1 MFAQRDNEINMTEKT
16 NDTGEKR
23 IRKVIKRGD
32 DTVVVTRGV
41 DDSNGYV
48 PLVPNAKVKIIPLG
62 GMCEIGKN
70 TWIIEYED
78 DMVIIDG
85 GLAFPSDEMPGVEI
99 VLPDISYLV
108 QNKNKIKGLVITHGH
123 EDHIGGIVPMLKQF
137 DIPIIY
143 GPSLAIGLLEAKLKD
158 AQLTDKT
165 TLVKGRPR
173 QTFKLGSLAF
183 TYVRN
188 THSIADSFCLIIH
201 TPAGKIVH
209 SGDFKFDFTPVDGE
223 FFDVYTLAK
232 AGEDGVLLLIS
243 DSTNVEREGFTPS
256 ERSVYGRLEE
266 EFNRAPGRIVIT
278 TFASQVH
285 RIRQILDICVKM
297 GKKVSIFGRSM
308 LLLATISRE
317 MGHMKFPDG
326 LLIGLEDVNK
336 LPDEKIVILTTGSQG
351 EPLSALTRKAFD
363 EHKQITIQPKDT
375 IIISATPI
383 PGNERAV
390 ANVVN
395 ALSAKGARVIY
406 GRDSGVHV
414 SGHACK
420 EEQRML
426 LNIVK
431 PKYFLPAHGE
441 YRMLVLHGN
450 LGVECGVDPKNVFI
464 MENGDVIELTSKSAK
479 LNGQVPSGIIMVD
492 STRVGDVDEQI
503 IEQRNK
509 LASEGLLSIMS
520 IIANGK
526 VLEEPVVEAKG
537 LVLAQE
543 DTTHGQFVSDAK
555 NIVAETINENLDKNS
570 AINIEDLKEKVKVEL
585 KKLIHKELKREPL
598 VQVVILESK

>member
-1 MFAQRDNEINMTEKT
+1 MPEENNNEEQKT
-16 NDTGEKR
+16 KR
-23 IRKVIKRGD
+23 VRKVIKRGD
-32 DTVVVTRGV
+32 DTVVVTKGANNL
-41 DDSNGYV
+41 NGHA
-48 PLVPNAKVKIIPLG
+48 PIIEGAKVKIIPLG

-70 TWIIEYED
+70 TWVIEYED
-78 DMVIIDG
+78 EIVLIDG
-85 GLAFPSDEMPGVEI
+85 GLAFPTDNMPGVEI

-123 EDHIGGIVPMLKQF
+123 EDHIGGIVPMFKQF
-137 DIPIIY
+137 DIPVVY
-143 GPSLAIGLLEAKLKD
+143 GPSLAIGLLEEKLKE
-158 AQLTDKT
+158 AQLLDKA
-165 TLVKGRPR
+165 TLNKGKPR
-173 QTFKLGSLAF
+173 QTFKIGSLAF

-188 THSIADSFCLIIH
+188 THSIADSFSLIIH
-201 TPAGKIVH
+201 TPVGKIVH

-223 FFDVYTLAK
+223 FFDVYSLSK
-232 AGEDGVLLLIS
+232 ASEEGVLLLIS
-243 DSTNVEREGFTPS
+243 DSTNVEREGYTPS

-266 EFNRAPGRIVIT
+266 EFNKAPGRIIIT

-285 RIRQILDICVKM
+285 RIRQILDICIKAD
-297 GKKVSIFGRSM
+297 KKVSIIGRSM

-317 MGHMKFPDG
+317 LGHMKFPDG
-326 LLIGLEDVNK
+326 LLINLDDVRK

-351 EPLSALTRKAFD
+351 EPLSALTRMAFD
-363 EHKQITIQPKDT
+363 EHRQIAIQPKDT

-395 ALSAKGARVIY
+395 ALSAKGARVVY
-406 GRDSGVHV
+406 GRESGVHV

-426 LNIVK
+426 LNIIK

-464 MENGDVIELTSKSAK
+464 MENGDVLQLSDNVAK
-479 LNGQVPSGIIMVD
+479 LNGQVPAGIIMVD

-503 IEQRNK
+503 IEQRHK
-509 LASEGLLSIMS
+509 LASEGLLSIMVTVK
-520 IIANGK
+520 NGK
-526 VLEEPVVEAKG
+526 ILSEPTIEAKG
-537 LVLAQE
+537 LVLSQE
-543 DTTHGQFVSDAK
+543 DTTHGQFVIDATK
-555 NIVAETINENLDKNS
+555 TVLNTLAENL
-570 AINIEDLKEKVKVEL
+570 EKVSGNGSKIETLQERVKDEL

-598 VQVVILESK
+598 LQIVILESV

>member
-1 MFAQRDNEINMTEKT
+1 MTVDNEN
-16 NDTGEKR
+16 GEKEKR
-23 IRKVIKRGD
+23 VRKIVKRGD
-32 DTVVVTRGV
+32 DTVVVTKG
-41 DDSNGYV
+41 DSSMDGHA
-48 PLVPNAKVKIIPLG
+48 PIVPNAKLKIIPLG

-70 TWIIEYED
+70 TWIIEYENE
-78 DMVIIDG
+78 MAIIDG
-85 GLAFPSDEMPGVEI
+85 GLAFPSDAMPGVEI

-143 GPSLAIGLLEAKLKD
+143 GPSLAIGLLEEKLKE
-158 AQLTDKT
+158 AQLSDKT
-165 TLVKGRPR
+165 SLHKGRPR
-173 QTFKLGSLAF
+173 QTFKIGSLAF

-188 THSIADSFCLIIH
+188 THSIADSFSLIIH

-223 FFDVYTLAK
+223 FFDVYSLSK
-232 AGEDGVLLLIS
+232 AGEEGVLLLIS
-243 DSTNVEREGFTPS
+243 DSTNVEREGYTPS

-266 EFNRAPGRIVIT
+266 EFNKAPGRIIIT

-285 RIRQILDICVKM
+285 RIRQILDICVKA
-297 GKKVSIFGRSM
+297 GKKVAIIGRSM

-317 MGHMKFPDG
+317 LGHMKFPDG
-326 LLIGLEDVNK
+326 LLINLEDVK
-336 LPDEKIVILTTGSQG
+336 KMPDEKIVILTTGSQG
-351 EPLSALTRKAFD
+351 EPLSALTRMAFD
-363 EHKQITIQPKDT
+363 EHKQIAIQPKDT

-395 ALSAKGARVIY
+395 ALSSKGAHVVY
-406 GRDSGVHV
+406 GRESGVHV

-426 LNIVK
+426 LNIVR

-450 LGVECGVDPKNVFI
+450 LGVECGVDPNNILI
-464 MENGDVIELTSKSAK
+464 MENGDVLELQNSTAK

-492 STRVGDVDEQI
+492 STRVGDVDEHI
-503 IEQRNK
+503 IGQRHK
-509 LASEGLLSIMS
+509 LASEGLLSILLT
-520 IIANGK
+520 IKNGK
-526 VLEEPVVEAKG
+526 VISEPTIETKG

-543 DTTHGQFVSDAK
+543 DTTHGHFVEDAK
-555 NIVAETINENLDKNS
+555 KTALKTVVESLETNGKS
-570 AINIEDLKEKVKVEL
+570 IETLQEKVKAEL
-585 KKLIHKELKREPL
+585 IKLVHKELKREPL
-598 VQVVILESK
+598 LQVVILESK

>member
-1 MFAQRDNEINMTEKT
+1 MAWYVKIAYMTTNKTNGNTEK
-16 NDTGEKR
+16 KVR
-23 IRKVIKRGD
+23 KIIRRD
-32 DTVVVTRGV
+32 DKTVVVISGEE
-41 DDSNGYV
+41 SNGHV
-48 PLVPNAKVKIIPLG
+48 TIMPGEKVKIIPLG

-70 TWIIEYED
+70 TWIIESQNE
-78 DMVIIDG
+78 MVIIDG
-85 GLAFPSDEMPGVEI
+85 GLAFPSDGMPGVEI

-108 QNKNKIKGLVITHGH
+108 QNRNKIKGLVITHGH

-143 GPSLAIGLLEAKLKD
+143 GPSLAIGLLEEKLKE

-165 TLVKGRPR
+165 ILTKGRPR
-173 QTFKLGSLAF
+173 QTFKIGSLAF

-188 THSIADSFCLIIH
+188 THSIADSFSLIIH

-232 AGEDGVLLLIS
+232 AGEDGVIMLIS
-243 DSTNVEREGFTPS
+243 DSTNVEREGYTPS
-256 ERSVYGRLEE
+256 ERSVYKRLEE
-266 EFNRAPGRIVIT
+266 EFHNAPGRIVIT

-285 RIRQILDICVKM
+285 RIRQILDICQ
-297 GKKVSIFGRSM
+297 KVERKVAIIGRSM
-308 LLLATISRE
+308 LTLATISRE
-317 MGHMKFPDG
+317 LGHMKFPDG
-326 LLIGLEDVNK
+326 LLINLDDVNK

-351 EPLSALTRKAFD
+351 EPLSALTRMAFD
-363 EHKQITIQPKDT
+363 EHRQISIQPKDT
-375 IIISATPI
+375 IIISATAI

-395 ALSAKGARVIY
+395 ALSAKGAHVVY
-406 GRDSGVHV
+406 GRDTGVHV

-441 YRMLVLHGN
+441 YRMLVLHGKI
-450 LGVECGVDPKNVFI
+450 GVECGVDPKNVFL
-464 MENGDVIELTSKSAK
+464 MENGDVLELTNESAN
-479 LNGQVPSGIIMVD
+479 LNGQVPAGIIMVD
-492 STRVGDVDEQI
+492 STRIGDIDEEI
-503 IEQRNK
+503 IGQRHK
-509 LASEGLLSIMS
+509 LASEGLLSIMTT
-520 IIANGK
+520 IQNGEA
-526 VLEEPVVEAKG
+526 LTEPTVEAKG

-543 DTTHGQFVSDAK
+543 DTTHGQFITDAK
-555 NIVAETINENLDKNS
+555 KAVMDTINENLKKN
-570 AINIEDLKEKVKVEL
+570 IKDIEQIKEKVKAEL
-585 KKLIHKELKREPL
+585 TKLIHKELKREPL
-598 VQVVILESK
+598 LQIVILESK

>member
-1 MFAQRDNEINMTEKT
+1 MASPIGKNMTTEKT
-16 NDTGEKR
+16 NDATEKR
-23 IRKVIKRGD
+23 IRKVVKRGD
-32 DTVVVTRGV
+32 DTVVITKGG
-41 DDSNGYV
+41 DDLNGHV
-48 PLVPNAKVKIIPLG
+48 PLVPNAKVKVIPLG

-78 DMVIIDG
+78 DMIIIDG
-85 GLAFPSDEMPGVEI
+85 GLAFPSDAMPGVEI

-123 EDHIGGIVPMLKQF
+123 EDHIGGIVPMLRQF

-143 GPSLAIGLLEAKLKD
+143 GPSLAIALLEAKLKD
-158 AQLTDKT
+158 AQVADKT

-232 AGEDGVLLLIS
+232 VGEEGALLLIS

-266 EFNRAPGRIVIT
+266 EFNKAPGRIVIT

-285 RIRQILDICVKM
+285 RIRQILDICVKT

-317 MGHMKFPDG
+317 LGHMKFPDG
-326 LLIGLEDVNK
+326 LLVGLEDVNK
-336 LPDEKIVILTTGSQG
+336 LPDDKIVILTTGSQG
-351 EPLSALTRKAFD
+351 EPLSALTRMAFD

-395 ALSAKGARVIY
+395 ALSAKGAHVVY
-406 GRDSGVHV
+406 GRESGVHV

-426 LNIVK
+426 LNVVK

-450 LGVECGVDPKNVFI
+450 LGVECGVDSKNVFI
-464 MENGDVIELTSKSAK
+464 MENGDVLELANNSAK

-492 STRVGDVDEQI
+492 STRIGDVDEHI
-503 IEQRNK
+503 IEQRHK

-520 IIANGK
+520 IIAGGK

-555 NIVAETINENLDKNS
+555 KIVAKTIGENLDKNTPV
-570 AINIEDLKEKVKVEL
+570 NVEDLKEKVKAEL

-598 VQVVILESK
+598 VQVVILQSL

>member
-1 MFAQRDNEINMTEKT
+1 MPEENNNEEKT
-16 NDTGEKR
+16 AKR
-23 IRKVIKRGD
+23 VRKVIKRGE
-32 DTVVVTRGV
+32 DTVVVTKGDKSLNV
-41 DDSNGYV
+41 HA
-48 PLVPNAKVKIIPLG
+48 PLVKGAKVKIIPLG

-70 TWIIEYED
+70 TWVIEYED
-78 DMVIIDG
+78 EFVLIDG
-85 GLAFPSDEMPGVEI
+85 GLAFPSDAMPGVEI

-137 DIPIIY
+137 DIPVTY
-143 GPSLAIGLLEAKLKD
+143 GPGLAVALLEEKLKE
-158 AQLTDKT
+158 AGLTDKT
-165 TLVKGRPR
+165 TLHRGRPR
-173 QTFKLGSLAF
+173 QTFKIGSLAF

-188 THSIADSFCLIIH
+188 THSIADSFSLIIH
-201 TPAGKIVH
+201 TPVGKIVH

-223 FFDVYTLAK
+223 FFDVYTLAQTS
-232 AGEDGVLLLIS
+232 EEGVLLLIS
-243 DSTNVEREGFTPS
+243 DSTNVEREGYTPS
-256 ERSVYGRLEE
+256 ERSVYAKLEE
-266 EFNRAPGRIVIT
+266 EFNKAPGRIIIT

-285 RIRQILDICVKM
+285 RIRQILDICIKTE
-297 GKKVSIFGRSM
+297 KKVAIYGRSM

-317 MGHMKFPDG
+317 LGHMKFPDG
-326 LLIGLEDVNK
+326 LLINTEDVNK
-336 LPDEKIVILTTGSQG
+336 MPDDKIVILTTGSQG
-351 EPLSALTRKAFD
+351 EPLSALTRMAFD
-363 EHKQITIQPKDT
+363 EHKQISIQPKDT
-375 IIISATPI
+375 VIISATPI

-406 GRDSGVHV
+406 GRESGVHV

-420 EEQRML
+420 EEQKML

-464 MENGDVIELTSKSAK
+464 MENGDVLELTSNHAK

-492 STRVGDVDEQI
+492 STRVGDVDEHI
-503 IEQRNK
+503 IEQRHK
-509 LASEGLLSIMS
+509 LASEGLLSILLT
-520 IIANGK
+520 IKNGK
-526 VLEEPVVEAKG
+526 VISEPTIETKG

-543 DTTHGQFVSDAK
+543 DTTHGHFVEDAK
-555 NIVAETINENLDKNS
+555 RTALKIVLESLETNGKS
-570 AINIEDLKEKVKVEL
+570 IETLQEKVKEEL

-598 VQVVILESK
+598 LQVVILESK

>member
-1 MFAQRDNEINMTEKT
+1 MTTEKT
-16 NDTGEKR
+16 NNEEK
-23 IRKVIKRGD
+23 KVRRVMKRGD
-32 DTVVVTRGV
+32 DTVVVTKG
-41 DDSNGYV
+41 DSSLGGHV
-48 PLVPNAKVKIIPLG
+48 PQTLTAKVKVIPLG

-70 TWIIEYED
+70 TWAIEYENEI
-78 DMVIIDG
+78 VLIDG
-85 GLAFPSDEMPGVEI
+85 GLAFPSDGMPGVEI

-123 EDHIGGIVPMLKQF
+123 EDHIGGIIPMLKQF
-137 DIPIIY
+137 DIPVIY
-143 GPSLAIGLLEAKLKD
+143 GPSLAIGLMEEKLKEAKML
-158 AQLTDKT
+158 DKV
-165 TLVKGRPR
+165 TLHKGRPR
-173 QTFKLGSLAF
+173 QTFKIGSIAF

-232 AGEDGVLLLIS
+232 VAEEGVLLLIS
-243 DSTNVEREGFTPS
+243 DSTNVEREGYTPS
-256 ERSVYGRLEE
+256 ERSVYRRLEE
-266 EFNRAPGRIVIT
+266 EFNNAPGRIIIT

-285 RIRQILDICVKM
+285 RIRQILDICIKTER
-297 GKKVSIFGRSM
+297 KVAIIGRSM
-308 LLLATISRE
+308 MTLATVSRE
-317 MGHMKFPDG
+317 LGHMKFPDG
-326 LLIGLEDVNK
+326 LLINLEDVNK

-351 EPLSALTRKAFD
+351 EPLSALTRMAFD
-363 EHKQITIQPKDT
+363 EHRQISIQPKDT

-395 ALSAKGARVIY
+395 ALSAKGAHVIY

-431 PKYFLPAHGE
+431 PKYFHPAHGE

-450 LGVECGVDPKNVFI
+450 LGVECGVDPKNVFL
-464 MENGDVIELTSKSAK
+464 MENGDVLELSNNSAQ

-492 STRVGDVDEQI
+492 STRVGDVDKHI
-503 IEQRNK
+503 IEQRQK
-509 LASEGLLSIMS
+509 LASEGLLSIMLT
-520 IIANGK
+520 IKNKKILA
-526 VLEEPVVEAKG
+526 EPVIETKG
-537 LVLAQE
+537 LVLTQE
-543 DTTHGQFVSDAK
+543 DNTHGQFVTDAK
-555 NIVAETINENLDKNS
+555 KAVIKTVTENLESNGKS
-570 AINIEDLKEKVKVEL
+570 IETLQEKVKAEL
-585 KKLIHKELKREPL
+585 IKLVHKELKREPL
-598 VQVVILESK
+598 LQVLILESI

>member
-1 MFAQRDNEINMTEKT
+1 MTKNPANTEEK
-16 NDTGEKR
+16 K

-32 DTVVVTRGV
+32 DTVVVTKGET
-41 DDSNGYV
+41 SLNGHV
-48 PLVPNAKVKIIPLG
+48 PIVPGSKVKVIPLG

-78 DMVIIDG
+78 EMVLIDG
-85 GLAFPSDEMPGVEI
+85 GLAFPSDAMPGVEI

-108 QNKNKIKGLVITHGH
+108 QNKNKIKGQVITHGH

-143 GPSLAIGLLEAKLKD
+143 GPSLAIGLLEEKLKD
-158 AQLTDKT
+158 AQLSDRTS
-165 TLVKGRPR
+165 LHKGRPR
-173 QTFKLGSLAF
+173 QTFKIGSLAF
-183 TYVRN
+183 TYTRN

-201 TPAGKIVH
+201 TPCGKIVH

-232 AGEDGVLLLIS
+232 ASEEGVLLLIS
-243 DSTNVEREGFTPS
+243 DSTNVEREGYTPS

-266 EFNRAPGRIVIT
+266 EFNKAPGRIIIT

-285 RIRQILDICVKM
+285 RIRQILDICIKAN
-297 GKKVSIFGRSM
+297 KKVAIFGRSM

-317 MGHMKFPDG
+317 LGHMKFPDG
-326 LLIGLEDVNK
+326 LLVNLEDLNK
-336 LPDEKIVILTTGSQG
+336 LPDERTVILTTGSQG
-351 EPLSALTRKAFD
+351 EPLSALTRMAFD
-363 EHKQITIQPKDT
+363 EHRQVTIQPKDT
-375 IIISATPI
+375 VIISATPI

-395 ALSAKGARVIY
+395 ALSAKGAHVVY
-406 GRDSGVHV
+406 GRESGVHV
-414 SGHACK
+414 SGHACR

-450 LGVECGVDPKNVFI
+450 VGVECGVDPKNVFL
-464 MENGDVIELTSKSAK
+464 MENGDVLELTSESAK
-479 LNGQVPSGIIMVD
+479 LNGQVPAGIIMVD
-492 STRVGDVDEQI
+492 STRVGDVDEHI
-503 IEQRNK
+503 IEQRHK
-509 LASEGLLSIMS
+509 LASEGLLSILLTIKDKKS
-520 IIANGK
+520 LAEPII
-526 VLEEPVVEAKG
+526 EAKG

-543 DTTHGQFVSDAK
+543 DNTHGQFINDAK
-555 NIVAETINENLDKNS
+555 KMVIKTISDFFEKNEKD
-570 AINIEDLKEKVKVEL
+570 IEKLKEKVKAEL
-585 KKLIHKELKREPL
+585 IKLVHAELKREPL
-598 VQVVILESK
+598 LQVIILESK

>member
-1 MFAQRDNEINMTEKT
+1 MTTDKT
-16 NDTGEKR
+16 NNEPEKR

-32 DTVVVTRGV
+32 DTVVITKG
-41 DDSNGYV
+41 DSNSNEHV
-48 PLVPNAKVKIIPLG
+48 PVIPGAKIKIIPLG

-70 TWIIEYED
+70 TWVIEYENEI
-78 DMVIIDG
+78 VIIDG
-85 GLAFPSDEMPGVEI
+85 GLAFPSDAMPGVEI

-108 QNKNKIKGLVITHGH
+108 QNKNKIKGLIITHGH

-143 GPSLAIGLLEAKLKD
+143 GPALAVGLLEEKLKE
-158 AQLTDKT
+158 AQLLDKT
-165 TLVKGRPR
+165 TLIKGRPR
-173 QTFKLGSLAF
+173 QTFKIGSFAF

-188 THSIADSFCLIIH
+188 THSIADSFCVIIH

-232 AGEDGVLLLIS
+232 ASEDGVLLLIS
-243 DSTNVEREGFTPS
+243 DSTNVEREGYTPS

-266 EFNRAPGRIVIT
+266 EFNKAPGRIIIT

-285 RIRQILDICVKM
+285 RIRQILDICIKAE
-297 GKKVSIFGRSM
+297 KKVAVIGRSM
-308 LLLATISRE
+308 LTLATVSRDL
-317 MGHMKFPDG
+317 GHMKFPDG
-326 LLIGLEDVNK
+326 LLINLDDVNK

-351 EPLSALTRKAFD
+351 EPLSALTRMAFD
-363 EHKQITIQPKDT
+363 EHKQIAIQPKDT

-420 EEQRML
+420 EEQRIL

-431 PKYFLPAHGE
+431 PRYFLPAHGE

-450 LGVECGVDPKNVFI
+450 LGTECGVDPKNIFI
-464 MENGDVIELTSKSAK
+464 MENGDVLELTNRSAK
-479 LNGQVPSGIIMVD
+479 INGQVPSGIIMVD
-492 STRVGDVDEQI
+492 STRVGDVDEYI
-503 IEQRNK
+503 IKQRHK
-509 LASEGLLSIMS
+509 LASEGLLSVTVTIGK
-520 IIANGK
+520 GK
-526 VLEEPVVEAKG
+526 VLTEPSIEAKG

-543 DTTHGQFVSDAK
+543 DTTCGHFVEDAK
-555 NIVAETINENLDKNS
+555 KTVTKTINENLQNNLND
-570 AINIEDLKEKVKVEL
+570 IEKLKEKIMETL
-585 KKLIHKELKREPL
+585 KNLIHKELKREPL
-598 VQVVILESK
+598 LQVVVLKSHEVTR

>member
-1 MFAQRDNEINMTEKT
+1 MSVPENTENT
-16 NDTGEKR
+16 EKR

-32 DTVVVTRGV
+32 DTVVVTKG
-41 DDSNGYV
+41 DSSLNGHV
-48 PLVPNAKVKIIPLG
+48 PIVPGAKVKVIPLG

-70 TWIIEYED
+70 TWILEYESEL
-78 DMVIIDG
+78 VLIDG
-85 GLAFPSDEMPGVEI
+85 GLAFPSDAMPGVEI

-108 QNKNKIKGLVITHGH
+108 QNKNRIKGLVITHGH

-137 DIPIIY
+137 DIPLIY
-143 GPSLAIGLLEAKLKD
+143 GPSLAIGLLEEKLKD
-158 AQLTDKT
+158 AQLLDRTI
-165 TLVKGRPR
+165 LHKGRPR
-173 QTFKLGSLAF
+173 QTFKLGTLAF

-188 THSIADSFCLIIH
+188 THSIADSFSLIIH
-201 TPAGKIVH
+201 TPCGKIVH

-223 FFDVYTLAK
+223 FFDVYSLAK
-232 AGEDGVLLLIS
+232 TSEDGVILLIS
-243 DSTNVEREGFTPS
+243 DSTNVEREGYTPS

-266 EFNRAPGRIVIT
+266 EFNKAPGRIIIT

-285 RIRQILDICVKM
+285 RIRQILDICVKT
-297 GKKVSIFGRSM
+297 GKKVAIIGRSM

-317 MGHMKFPDG
+317 LGHMKFPDG
-326 LLIGLEDVNK
+326 LLINLEDVKK

-351 EPLSALTRKAFD
+351 EPLSALTRMAFD
-363 EHKQITIQPKDT
+363 EHRQISIQPKDT

-395 ALSAKGARVIY
+395 ALSAKGAHVIY

-464 MENGDVIELTSKSAK
+464 MENGDVLELTDKSAK

-492 STRVGDVDEQI
+492 STRVGDVDEHI
-503 IEQRNK
+503 IEQRHK
-509 LASEGLLSIMS
+509 LASEGLLCIMITIKS
-520 IIANGK
+520 GK
-526 VLEEPVVEAKG
+526 VISEANVEAKG
-537 LVLAQE
+537 LILAQE
-543 DTTHGQFVSDAK
+543 DNTHGHFVEDVKKTVLKA
-555 NIVAETINENLDKNS
+555 INEELEKS
-570 AINIEDLKEKVKVEL
+570 KGIVKSIEELQEKVKGEL
-585 KKLIHKELKREPL
+585 KKVIHKELKREPL
-598 VQVVILESK
+598 LQIIILESK

>member
-1 MFAQRDNEINMTEKT
+1 MTTDKNDN
-16 NDTGEKR
+16 GAEKR
-23 IRKVIKRGD
+23 IRRVTKRGD
-32 DTVVVTRGV
+32 DTVITTRGEI
-41 DDSNGYV
+41 D
-48 PLVPNAKVKIIPLG
+48 LVPNIPGAKVKVIPLG

-70 TWIIEYED
+70 TWVIEYENEI
-78 DMVIIDG
+78 VIIDG
-85 GLAFPSDEMPGVEI
+85 GLAFPSDSMPGVEI

-137 DIPIIY
+137 DIPFIY

-158 AQLTDKT
+158 AQLLDRT
-165 TLVKGRPR
+165 TLHKGRPR
-173 QTFKLGSLAF
+173 QTFKIGSLAF
-183 TYVRN
+183 TYTRN

-201 TPAGKIVH
+201 TPVGKIVH

-223 FFDVYTLAK
+223 FFDVYTLSK
-232 AGEDGVLLLIS
+232 VSEEGVLLLIS
-243 DSTNVEREGFTPS
+243 DSTNVERDGYTPS
-256 ERSVYGRLEE
+256 ERSVYPRLEE
-266 EFNRAPGRIVIT
+266 EFNKASGRIVIT

-285 RIRQILDICVKM
+285 RIRQILDICVKTE
-297 GKKVSIFGRSM
+297 KKVAIIGRSM
-308 LLLATISRE
+308 MTLATVSKE
-317 MGHMKFPDG
+317 LGHMKFPDG
-326 LLIGLEDVNK
+326 LLINLEDVKK

-351 EPLSALTRKAFD
+351 EPLSALTRMAFD
-363 EHKQITIQPKDT
+363 EHKQIAIQPKDT

-395 ALSAKGARVIY
+395 ALSAKGAHVVY
-406 GRDSGVHV
+406 GRDAGVHV
-414 SGHACK
+414 SGHACR
-420 EEQRML
+420 EEQRLL

-450 LGVECGVDPKNVFI
+450 LGVECGVDPNNIII
-464 MENGDVIELTSKSAK
+464 MENGDVLELTNNSAK

-492 STRVGDVDEQI
+492 STRVGDVDEHI
-503 IEQRNK
+503 IEQRHK
-509 LASEGLLSIMS
+509 LASEGLLSVMVTIGK
-520 IIANGK
+520 GK
-526 VLEEPVVEAKG
+526 VLTEPTVEAKG

-543 DTTHGQFVSDAK
+543 DTTHGHFVEDAK
-555 NIVAETINENLDKNS
+555 KAALKIITENLENNGKT
-570 AINIEDLKEKVKVEL
+570 IETLQEKVKAEL

-598 VQVVILESK
+598 LQIVILESK

>member
-1 MFAQRDNEINMTEKT
+1 MPSNRTSMGEL
-16 NDTGEKR
+16 EKR
-23 IRKVIKRGD
+23 VRKVIKRGD
-32 DTVVVTRGV
+32 DTFVVAKGE
-41 DDSNGYV
+41 DSLSGHV
-48 PLVPNAKVKIIPLG
+48 PLIPNAKVKVIPLG

-108 QNKNKIKGLVITHGH
+108 QNKNKIRGLVITHGH

-143 GPSLAIGLLEAKLKD
+143 GPSLAVGLLEEKLKD

-165 TLVKGRPR
+165 ELVKGRPR
-173 QTFKLGSLAF
+173 QTFKLGALAF

-232 AGEDGVLLLIS
+232 AGEDGVVLLIS
-243 DSTNVEREGFTPS
+243 DSTNVEREGYTPS
-256 ERSVYGRLEE
+256 ERSVYAKLEE

-297 GKKVSIFGRSM
+297 EKKVAIFGRSM

-317 MGHMKFPDG
+317 LGHMKFPDG
-326 LLIGLEDVNK
+326 LLINLEDVNK

-351 EPLSALTRKAFD
+351 EPLSALTRMAFD

-375 IIISATPI
+375 VIISATPI

-395 ALSAKGARVIY
+395 ALSAKGAHVVY

-426 LNIVK
+426 LNVVK

-450 LGVECGVDPKNVFI
+450 LGVECGVDPKNIFI
-464 MENGDVIELTSKSAK
+464 MENGDVLELTGKSAK

-492 STRVGDVDEQI
+492 STRVGDVDEYI
-503 IEQRNK
+503 IEQRHK
-509 LASEGLLSIMS
+509 LASEGLLSIMT
-520 IIANGK
+520 IVAGGK

-543 DTTHGQFVSDAK
+543 DTTHGQFVTDAK
-555 NIVAETINENLDKNS
+555 KIVAKTITENLSDSK
-570 AINIEDLKEKVKVEL
+570 AINIDDLKEKVKVEL

>member
-1 MFAQRDNEINMTEKT
+1 MPEEKENNEEEKT
-16 NDTGEKR
+16 TKR
-23 IRKVIKRGD
+23 IHKVIKRGD
-32 DTVVVTRGV
+32 DTIVFTKGEGGINRH
-41 DDSNGYV
+41 V
-48 PLVPNAKVKIIPLG
+48 PINPKAKVKVIPLG

-70 TWIIEYED
+70 TWVIEYED
-78 DMVIIDG
+78 EIVLIDG
-85 GLAFPSDEMPGVEI
+85 GLAFPSDQMPGVEI
-99 VLPDISYLV
+99 VLPDITYLV

-137 DIPIIY
+137 DVPVIY
-143 GPSLAIGLLEAKLKD
+143 GPSLAIGLLEEKLKE
-158 AQLTDKT
+158 AQLSDRT
-165 TLVKGRPR
+165 TLHKGRPR
-173 QTFKLGSLAF
+173 QTFKIGSLAF

-188 THSIADSFCLIIH
+188 THSIADSFSLIIH
-201 TPAGKIVH
+201 TPVGKIVH

-232 AGEDGVLLLIS
+232 ASEEGVLLLIS
-243 DSTNVEREGFTPS
+243 DSTNVEREGYTPS
-256 ERSVYGRLEE
+256 ERSVYGKLEE
-266 EFNRAPGRIVIT
+266 EFNKAPGRIIIT

-285 RIRQILDICVKM
+285 RIRQILDICVKTE
-297 GKKVSIFGRSM
+297 KKVGIYGRSM
-308 LLLATISRE
+308 LLLATISKE
-317 MGHMKFPDG
+317 LGHMSFPDG
-326 LLIGLEDVNK
+326 LLINTDDINK

-351 EPLSALTRKAFD
+351 EPLSALTRMAFD
-363 EHKQITIQPKDT
+363 EHKQISIQPKDT

-406 GRDSGVHV
+406 GRDAGVHV

-464 MENGDVIELTSKSAK
+464 MENGDVLELTTISAK

-492 STRVGDVDEQI
+492 STRIGDVDKNI
-503 IEQRNK
+503 IEQRHK
-509 LASEGLLSIMS
+509 LASEGLLSIMVT
-520 IIANGK
+520 IKNGK
-526 VLEEPVVEAKG
+526 VLIDPLVEAKG

-543 DTTHGQFVSDAK
+543 DTTHGHFIEDAK
-555 NIVAETINENLDKNS
+555 KVVLKTLDENLSTNGKSN
-570 AINIEDLKEKVKVEL
+570 ETLQDLVKEEL
-585 KKLIHKELKREPL
+585 KKVIHKELKREPL
-598 VQVVILESK
+598 LQIIILESK

>member
-1 MFAQRDNEINMTEKT
+1 MTKNTEHDEPK
-16 NDTGEKR
+16 K

-32 DTVVVTRGV
+32 DTVVVTKG
-41 DDSNGYV
+41 DNDLNGHV
-48 PLVPNAKVKIIPLG
+48 PLVPGSKVKIIPLG

-70 TWIIEYED
+70 TWVIEYENE
-78 DMVIIDG
+78 MVMIDG
-85 GLAFPSDEMPGVEI
+85 GLAFPSDAMPGVEI
-99 VLPDISYLV
+99 VLPDITYLV

-137 DIPIIY
+137 DIPVIF
-143 GPSLAIGLLEAKLKD
+143 GPSLAIGLLEQKLKD
-158 AQLTDKT
+158 AQLLDRT
-165 TLVKGRPR
+165 TLTKGRPR
-173 QTFKLGSLAF
+173 QTFKIGSLAF
-183 TYVRN
+183 TYTRN

-223 FFDVYTLAK
+223 YFDVYTLAK
-232 AGEDGVLLLIS
+232 AAEEEVLLLIS
-243 DSTNVEREGFTPS
+243 DSTNVEREGYTPS

-266 EFNRAPGRIVIT
+266 EFNKAPGRIIVT

-285 RIRQILDICVKM
+285 RIRQILDICIKTN
-297 GKKVSIFGRSM
+297 KKVAIFGRSM

-317 MGHMKFPDG
+317 LGHMKFPDG
-326 LLIGLEDVNK
+326 LLINLEDLNK
-336 LPDEKIVILTTGSQG
+336 LPDERVVILTTGSQG
-351 EPLSALTRKAFD
+351 EPLSALTRMAFD
-363 EHKQITIQPKDT
+363 EHRQVTIQPKDT
-375 IIISATPI
+375 VIISATPI

-395 ALSAKGARVIY
+395 ALSAKGAHVVY
-406 GRDSGVHV
+406 GRESGVHV

-464 MENGDVIELTSKSAK
+464 MENGDVLEISNGVAK
-479 LNGQVPSGIIMVD
+479 LNGQVPAGIIMVD
-492 STRVGDVDEQI
+492 STRVGDVDEYI
-503 IEQRNK
+503 IEQRHK
-509 LASEGLLSIMS
+509 LASEGLLSIAVT
-520 IIANGK
+520 IDDKK
-526 VLEEPVVEAKG
+526 VLTEPVIEAKG
-537 LVLAQE
+537 LVLTQE
-543 DTTHGQFVSDAK
+543 DNTHGQFINDARK
-555 NIVAETINENLDKNS
+555 TILSTVNENLKN
-570 AINIEDLKEKVKVEL
+570 NVKEIEALKDKVKIEL

-598 VQVVILESK
+598 LQIVILESK